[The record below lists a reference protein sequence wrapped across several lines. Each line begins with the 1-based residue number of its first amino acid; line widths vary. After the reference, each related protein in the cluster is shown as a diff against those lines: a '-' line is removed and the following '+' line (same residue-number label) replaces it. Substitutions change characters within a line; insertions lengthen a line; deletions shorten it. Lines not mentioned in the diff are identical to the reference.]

1 MWLAPAGGLWHSEVL
16 PGSPPLHKNHYK
28 NMSIT
33 AVNSSTS
40 DRIPARNLATAGA
53 GDGALQPVRCLRVLL
68 LKPYQHVVASIQ
80 SPPLGLLYL
89 VSTIREKFR
98 GVEIDMRVVDMKV
111 AEMSDSD
118 LVPTLQ
124 SFQPDVIGFSALNYE
139 AQASYNVA
147 RRAKQL
153 NPAVITVM
161 GGPYALNNSAAVLE
175 EASIDW
181 VFEGPADRT
190 FPEALYRLACGVE
203 LGTDIAGFSRRLPD
217 GALHLSKNQDF
228 IADIDALPMPAWD
241 IVDFDLYAGK
251 PNHAANLK
259 GKRYAPLFTSRGCPY
274 LCNYCHDIF
283 SKKFTYHSVE
293 RVIAEIELLYSQYG
307 VDEFHIEDDIFNLH
321 KPRVR
326 AIMQEVQ
333 RRWPGT
339 MKFAFPNGLR
349 ADILDRE
356 TVNAMCDGGTYAVC
370 IAIETVTP
378 RLQKLIDKH
387 LDITKAKR
395 ALEYFNE
402 RGIQVTCFFM
412 LGFPTET
419 AAELEATIS
428 FALTTPMTLAYFFTV
443 IPQPNTPLFELA
455 LKENKAITL
464 DAARVDSGSYRAY
477 ASWYERVYGYPLGKA
492 IRSANIRFYFTP
504 RRVLH
509 VLRHW
514 SLRSLWVTF
523 RVFLQVVFNRSSDS
537 RPAPPAA

>member
-1 MWLAPAGGLWHSEVL
+1 MTIA
-16 PGSPPLHKNHYK
+16 
-28 NMSIT
+28 
-33 AVNSSTS
+33 AVSTQTP
-40 DRIPARNLATAGA
+40 DRIPARNVSAGE
-53 GDGALQPVRCLRVLL
+53 GVLLPVRKLRVLL
-68 LKPYQHVVASIQ
+68 LKPYQKVVASIQ

-89 VSTIREKFR
+89 TSTIREKFS
-98 GVEIDMRVVDMKV
+98 GAGEIEIRLIDMKV
-111 AEMSDSD
+111 AEMSDAD

-124 SFQPDVIGFSALNYE
+124 SFKPDVIGFSALNFE

-147 RRAKQL
+147 RTAKQL

-161 GGPYALNNSAAVLE
+161 GGPFALNNSAAVLE
-175 EASIDW
+175 ETSIDW

-190 FPEALYRLACGVE
+190 FPEALYRLACAVDV
-203 LGTDIAGFSRRLPD
+203 GTDIAGFSRRMPD
-217 GALHLSKNQDF
+217 GSLYLSKTQDF

-241 IVDFDLYAGK
+241 IVDFDLYAKK

-259 GKRYAPLFTSRGCPY
+259 GRRYAPLFTSRGCPY

-293 RVIAEIELLYSQYG
+293 RVIAEIEHLYTKYG
-307 VDEFHIEDDIFNLH
+307 VDEFHVEDDIFNLH

-333 RRWPGT
+333 RRWPGV

-378 RLQKLIDKH
+378 RLQKLIEKN
-387 LDITKAKR
+387 LDIEKAKR

-419 AAELEATIS
+419 AEELQATIQ

-443 IPQPNTPLFELA
+443 IPQPNTPLFDLA
-455 LKENKAITL
+455 LQANEGITL

-492 IRSANIRFYFTP
+492 IRWANIHFYFRP
-504 RRVLH
+504 RRVVE

-514 SLRSLWVTF
+514 SIRSLWVTF
-523 RVFLQVVFNRSSDS
+523 RVFLQVVFNRDSDS
-537 RPAPPAA
+537 KPAPSG

>member
-1 MWLAPAGGLWHSEVL
+1 MTIISDTTVSANLVA
-16 PGSPPLHKNHYK
+16 
-28 NMSIT
+28 
-33 AVNSSTS
+33 S
-40 DRIPARNLATAGA
+40 DRSATGI
-53 GDGALQPVRCLRVLL
+53 PVRCLRILL
-68 LKPYQHVVASIQ
+68 LKPYQKVVASIQ

-89 VSTIREKFR
+89 VSTIREKFA
-98 GVEIDMRVVDMKV
+98 GFPVEIKLIDMKV
-111 AEMSDSD
+111 AEMSHQD
-118 LVPTLQ
+118 LLPTLQ
-124 SFQPDVIGFSALNYE
+124 TFRPDVIGFSALNFE
-139 AQASYNVA
+139 AQASYNIA
-147 RRAKQL
+147 RAVKAL
-153 NPAVITVM
+153 DPAVITVM
-161 GGPYALNNSAAVLE
+161 GGPFALNNTATVFE

-190 FPEALYRLACGVE
+190 FPEALFRLACDQAM
-203 LGTDIAGFSRRLPD
+203 GTDIAGFSRRLPD
-217 GALHLSKNQDF
+217 GGLHISKVQDF

-241 IVDFDLYAGK
+241 IVDFDLYASK

-293 RVIAEIELLYSQYG
+293 RVIAEIEHLYNNYG
-307 VDEFHIEDDIFNLH
+307 VDEFHVEDDIFNLH

-326 AIMQEVQ
+326 ELMKEVQ
-333 RRWPGT
+333 RRWPGK

-387 LDITKAKR
+387 LDIEKAKR
-395 ALEYFNE
+395 ALEYFND

-419 AAELEATIS
+419 KEELQATID
-428 FALTTPMTLAYFFTV
+428 FALHTPMTLAYFFTV
-443 IPQPNTPLFELA
+443 IPQPNTPLFDLA

-464 DAARVDSGSYRAY
+464 DTAKVDSGSYRAY
-477 ASWYERVYGYPLGKA
+477 MSWYERVYGYPLGKA
-492 IRSANIRFYFTP
+492 IRMANLRFYFTP
-504 RRVLH
+504 RRALQVLK
-509 VLRHW
+509 HW
-514 SLRSLWVTF
+514 KLKSLLVTF
-523 RVFLQVVFNRSSDS
+523 RVFLQVVFNRISDAKPGAS
-537 RPAPPAA
+537 TP

>member
-1 MWLAPAGGLWHSEVL
+1 MHIPADHVPAS
-16 PGSPPLHKNHYK
+16 N
-28 NMSIT
+28 
-33 AVNSSTS
+33 
-40 DRIPARNLATAGA
+40 RIPAREIVQEFSA
-53 GDGALQPVRCLRVLL
+53 PVRRLKILL
-68 LKPYQHVVASIQ
+68 LKPYQKVVASIQ

-89 VSTIREKFR
+89 TSSIREKFNNA
-98 GVEIDMRVVDMKV
+98 IDIRVMDLKV
-111 AEMSDSD
+111 AEMSDQD
-118 LVPTLQ
+118 LLLVLRT
-124 SFQPDVIGFSALNYE
+124 FQPDVIGFSALNFE
-139 AQASYNVA
+139 AQSSYMIA
-147 RRAKQL
+147 RTAKTL

-161 GGPYALNNSAAVLE
+161 GGPFALNNSAFVLE
-175 EASIDW
+175 EPSIDW
-181 VFEGPADRT
+181 VFEGPADKT
-190 FPEALYRLACGVE
+190 FPEALFRLACNRE
-203 LGTDIAGFSRRLPD
+203 IGTDIPGFSRRLPD
-217 GALHLSKNQDF
+217 GALHLSKSQDF

-241 IVDFDLYAGK
+241 LVDFDLYAKK

-293 RVIAEIELLYSQYG
+293 RVIAEIEHLYENYG

-326 AIMQEVQ
+326 ALMQEVQ
-333 RRWPGT
+333 RRWPGK

-387 LDITKAKR
+387 LDIEKAKR
-395 ALEYFNE
+395 ALEYFND

-419 AAELEATIS
+419 EEELQATIN

-455 LKENKAITL
+455 LQANEAITL
-464 DAARVDSGSYRAY
+464 DTAKVDSGSYRAY
-477 ASWYERVYGYPLGKA
+477 SSWYERVYGYPLGRA
-492 IRSANIRFYFTP
+492 IRWANLRFYFTP
-504 RRVLH
+504 RRALQVLK
-509 VLRHW
+509 HW
-514 SLRSLWVTF
+514 SPRALLVTF
-523 RVFLQVVFNRSSDS
+523 RVFLQVVFNRVSDGT
-537 RPAPPAA
+537 PPASRGQ